1 MIANLRNP
9 AVDAAL
15 LLTTFGLMSE
25 AATIANVNT
34 FSLPGF
40 STGSLSP
47 GLPTSPNND
56 NVSAASPNVISY
68 SIFFNSGGLGSA
80 DLEFNLNNSGG
91 TTEYWVAPSG
101 FGVVNNTGFSLTGF
115 LVELGFGVGSNF
127 VRSGAADGLDFDTPD
142 RDPAPSSVAF
152 PSLVQDVDTLRWS
165 GAVVGLGQIG
175 ASFAI
180 DVPDGLQNVHPSGV
194 NRFTVRLTP
203 VAIPE
208 PSSAVL
214 LLTGLSVVAL
224 CLRRSSR

>member
-1 MIANLRNP
+1 MTDNSRNP
-9 AVDAAL
+9 AVVAAL
-15 LLTTFGLMSE
+15 LLTTFGLLAE
-25 AATIANVNT
+25 AATITNINT

-47 GLPTSPNND
+47 GLTTSPNND
-56 NVSAASPNVISY
+56 NTSAASPNVVSY
-68 SIFFNSGGLGSA
+68 SIFFNSGGLGPA
-80 DLEFNLNNSGG
+80 DLEFNLDDSGG
-91 TTEYWVAPSG
+91 TTEYQVAP
-101 FGVVNNTGFSLTGF
+101 FGLGALNNTGFLLSGF

-152 PSLVQDVDTLRWS
+152 PALVHDVDTLRWS
-165 GAVVGLGQIG
+165 GAVVGFGQIG
-175 ASFAI
+175 ASFAV

-203 VAIPE
+203 AAIPE

-224 CLRRSSR
+224 RLRSLVR